1 MSVRKALQHHSE
13 QLALKATRLTMC
25 PSLHSCL
32 VEVDVA
38 KVVAMLVEQEEE
50 EEEEMVMEEL
60 ETLCS
65 LAVFCFLT
73 GDKNSCEES

>member
-32 VEVDVA
+32 VEVVVA
-38 KVVAMLVEQEEE
+38 KVVTMLVEQEEE

-60 ETLCS
+60 ENLCS
-65 LAVFCFLT
+65 SAVFCFLT